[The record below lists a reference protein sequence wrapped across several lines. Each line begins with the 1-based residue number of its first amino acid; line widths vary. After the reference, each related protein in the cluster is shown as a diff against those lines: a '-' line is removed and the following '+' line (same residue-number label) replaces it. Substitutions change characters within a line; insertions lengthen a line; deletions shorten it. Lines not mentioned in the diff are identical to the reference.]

1 MSPGLHATP
10 SRRPRPAPRAAWR
23 GIAVGLLALS
33 CAAAAAAAAPTAPE
47 PKLPPGYKPEI
58 KRDERGLWMEMEEFE
73 QAIQRSPLLVR
84 DAELNAYLKDTMCR
98 VARDYCADVRI
109 YLVRNPGFNASMAP
123 NGMMQVWTGLLLRV
137 GSEDELASVLGHEL
151 AHYMRA
157 DSIERF
163 RRIRDRMSGGSIL
176 SFGLAIATGVYV
188 PIGEAGAMLS
198 VLAFSREQEQNA
210 DLLGALLIA
219 EAGFDPHASYL
230 VWERLMEEE
239 HRAESRAEEPAL
251 FMRTHPLSAERSR
264 TLREWINAN
273 YGPEPAQLPGVETH
287 RRLLEQHYMMLMDD
301 QLKTHRYGRTAYILE
316 RNAALGIDPGLV
328 EYYRGRTFMQRGED
342 GDAALAQAA
351 FEAAIATGRAP
362 AAAHRELG
370 YLLLKAKDLAAAQAS
385 FATYLEAAP
394 DADDRAM
401 IEFYINQE

>member
-1 MSPGLHATP
+1 MP
-10 SRRPRPAPRAAWR
+10 PRLKALVLA
-23 GIAVGLLALS
+23 LLAFGWALGW
-33 CAAAAAAAAPTAPE
+33 AAGAAAAPPETPE
-47 PKLPPGYKPEI
+47 PTLPPGYKPEI

-84 DAELNAYLKDTMCR
+84 DAELNAYLKDAMCR

-109 YLVRNPGFNASMAP
+109 YLIRNPGFNASMAP

-176 SFGLAIATGVYV
+176 SFGLAVATGVYV

-198 VLAFSREQEQNA
+198 VLAFSRDQEQDA
-210 DLLGALLIA
+210 DLLGASLIA
-219 EAGFDPHASYL
+219 EAGFDAHASYQ

-239 HRAESRAEEPAL
+239 QRAVSRAEEPAL

-264 TLREWINAN
+264 TLRDWIDAN
-273 YGPEPAQLPGVETH
+273 YGPEPAQGPATDTH
-287 RRLLEQHYMMLMDD
+287 RRLLETHYMMLMGD
-301 QLKTHRYGRTAYILE
+301 QLKTHRYGRTEYILE
-316 RNAALGIDPGLV
+316 RNAALGIDPALV
-328 EYYRGRTFMQRGED
+328 EYFRGRTYMQRGEA
-342 GDAALAQAA
+342 GDADLARAA
-351 FEAAIATGRAP
+351 FAASIDTGRAP
-362 AAAHRELG
+362 AEAHRELG
-370 YLLLKAKDLAAAQAS
+370 YLLLKADDLPAARES
-385 FATYLEAAP
+385 FARYLEAAP
-394 DADDRAM
+394 EADDRPM
-401 IEFYINQE
+401 IEFYLNEESP

>member
-1 MSPGLHATP
+1 MSPRLNALVL
-10 SRRPRPAPRAAWR
+10 AL
-23 GIAVGLLALS
+23 VGLGLVAGPAS
-33 CAAAAAAAAPTAPE
+33 AAPTAPE

-58 KRDERGLWMEMEEFE
+58 QRDERGLWMEMEEFE
-73 QAIQRSPLLVR
+73 RAIQRSPLLVR
-84 DAELNAYLKDTMCR
+84 DAELNAYLNDAMCR

-109 YLVRNPGFNASMAP
+109 YLIRNPGFNASMAP

-176 SFGLAIATGVYV
+176 SFGLAIATGIYV

-210 DLLGALLIA
+210 DILGALLIA

-239 HRAESRAEEPAL
+239 QRAESRAEEPAV
-251 FMRTHPLSAERSR
+251 FMRTHPVSVERSR
-264 TLREWINAN
+264 TLRDWVIAN
-273 YGPEPAQLPGVETH
+273 YGPEPAQLPGVDTH
-287 RRLLEQHYMMLMDD
+287 RRLLETHYMMLMDD
-301 QLKTHRYGRTAYILE
+301 QLKTNRYGRTGYMLE
-316 RNAALGIDPGLV
+316 RHAALGIEPGLV
-328 EYYRGRTFMQRGED
+328 EYFRGRTFMQRGED

-351 FEAAIATGRAP
+351 FEASIATGRAP
-362 AAAHRELG
+362 AVAHRELG
-370 YLLLKAKDLAAAQAS
+370 YLLLKAGDLPGAQAS
-385 FATYLEAAP
+385 FAGYLEAAP
-394 DADDRAM
+394 DANDRSM
-401 IEFYINQE
+401 IEFYINQESP